1 MTLSL
6 HEPDP
11 LSPVNPLTR
20 FIRALRGAGMQV
32 SSSEAI
38 DAARAVALVGYQD
51 RDALKTAL
59 ASVVS
64 KCEEDDRLY
73 EGVFE
78 TFFTP
83 VQAQQLAQQQA
94 QSQDSESESSSQ
106 DGKSSS
112 AQPGNASQNEM
123 QADPLQMQ
131 GQGNPSMSEGA
142 QAGSPSGQGAGD
154 PDSFMSLARSN
165 DPNRLAVALARAAS
179 AVGADEIRFAS
190 QSAYFVRKML
200 EKLGVEELER
210 ALEAAIEERTA
221 EGRARAQ
228 ALIAARAALQKA
240 ARAHV
245 EKRFEMFGRAA
256 TETFMDEVVT
266 QREIAELSQRD
277 MERMKVVI
285 ARMAKRLAVRHS
297 RPRKV
302 RNRGQ
307 LDVRRTLRA
316 NAGVGGVPFDL
327 VWKMKKRD
335 KPKIVAICDVSG
347 SVAQYVRFLL
357 LFLHALSEKVADL
370 EAFAF
375 SARLMDVGSILQR
388 MDFEP
393 AMNRIVHEAGSGS
406 TDYGQALVDLN
417 KTHWDVIDR
426 RTTVIMLG
434 DGRSNMSDPRLDL
447 FSELADRSRRMVW
460 LCPEP
465 PRRWGT
471 GDSVILQY
479 QAFCTQLSYCATAAD
494 LERVIDEV
502 LEAYA

>member
-1 MTLSL
+1 MSLSL
-6 HEPDP
+6 LEPDP

-20 FIRALRGAGMQV
+20 FIRALRGAGMPV
-32 SSSEAI
+32 SSAEAI

-51 RDALKTAL
+51 REALKTAL

-64 KCEEDDRLY
+64 KCEDDDRLY

-83 VQAQQLAQQQA
+83 VQAQQLAEQQA
-94 QSQDSESESSSQ
+94 QDQSRQQDEQNGEPQNQRPGSGQDS
-106 DGKSSS
+106 G
-112 AQPGNASQNEM
+112 AQS
-123 QADPLQMQ
+123 ADPLQMQ
-131 GQGNPSMSEGA
+131 GEGDPSMSEGS
-142 QAGSPSGQGAGD
+142 QAGSPGGQGAGD

-190 QSAYFVRKML
+190 QSAFFVRKML
-200 EKLGVEELER
+200 ERLGVEALERELEK
-210 ALEAAIEERTA
+210 AIEERSA
-221 EGRARAQ
+221 EGRARAA

-297 RPRKV
+297 KPRKV
-302 RNRGQ
+302 RNRGK

-393 AMNRIVHEAGSGS
+393 AMNRILHEAGSGS
-406 TDYGQALVDLN
+406 TDYGQALADLN

-426 RTTVIMLG
+426 RTTVIVLG

-447 FSELADRSRRMVW
+447 FSELADRCRRMVW